1 MIFKIIPRNVI
12 VPIVLLGTILI
23 LSYLV
28 PALRGGDEAQYV
40 LHFGRA
46 LIPPHLDFPFGTDSL
61 GRDLLVVTFI
71 AARASFMVGIGVV
84 LIAAFIGVPIG
95 MFAGYRGGILD
106 SILMRITDGFLA
118 FPPLILPFT
127 IAAVLGPS
135 LTSITIAIA
144 VAWFPWYVRIA
155 RARTLEIRSS
165 GYVDSA
171 KIMGGRW
178 PHILIRHILPNIFP
192 SVLTQASV
200 DVGYAILMAAGLSF
214 LGLGAQPPQLEWGL
228 LITQARVSF
237 LYSWWTI
244 LSPGIALFI
253 TVVLFNYLG
262 DSLREY
268 YDPRLSK
275 K

>member
-1 MIFKIIPRNVI
+1 MAFSIRCSSSCSCFRNR
-12 VPIVLLGTILI
+12 
-23 LSYLV
+23 LSS
-28 PALRGGDEAQYV
+28 
-40 LHFGRA
+40 F
-46 LIPPHLDFPFGTDSL
+46 SL
-61 GRDLLVVTFI
+61 PDCD
-71 AARASFMVGIGVV
+71 
-84 LIAAFIGVPIG
+84 
-95 MFAGYRGGILD
+95 Y
-106 SILMRITDGFLA
+106 
-118 FPPLILPFT
+118 
-127 IAAVLGPS
+127 
-135 LTSITIAIA
+135 
-144 VAWFPWYVRIA
+144 
-155 RARTLEIRSS
+155 
-165 GYVDSA
+165 
-171 KIMGGRW
+171 
-178 PHILIRHILPNIFP
+178 ILPNIFP

-244 LSPGIALFI
+244 LSPGIALFV